1 MLTGFARFVSWLPLP
16 EAKRQSPYSVS
27 AVLDDNDR
35 PVPSSSAQ
43 SVTTRNRRGF
53 PAIGVWCMAR
63 TSGPPT
69 DSPSVISG
77 GGPGAASG
85 ELPDGDVR
93 VPGRRIQRV
102 QPETDRGGAG
112 SYGEA
117 AGSSEGEGLREGSAL
132 VDERKRLV
140 FSRTREAEL
149 ALFSVYPR
157 NRMQPVC
164 CAISEK
170 YLR

>member
-1 MLTGFARFVSWLPLP
+1 MFHG
-16 EAKRQSPYSVS
+16 SPYQKRSGS
-27 AVLDDNDR
+27 RRTRYPLSSTITIAPF
-35 PVPSSSAQ
+35 PVPRHSPLRHGTDADS
-43 SVTTRNRRGF
+43 R
-53 PAIGVWCMAR
+53 PIGVWCMAR

-117 AGSSEGEGLREGSAL
+117 AGSAEGKGLREGSAL

-164 CAISEK
+164 CAISGK
-170 YLR
+170 HLR